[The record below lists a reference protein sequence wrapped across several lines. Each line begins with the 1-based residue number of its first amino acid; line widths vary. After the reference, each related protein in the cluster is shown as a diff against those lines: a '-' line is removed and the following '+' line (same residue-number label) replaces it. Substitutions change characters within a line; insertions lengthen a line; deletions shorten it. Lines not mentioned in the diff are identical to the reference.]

1 MRFSLVLNSFTVHT
15 DYISVRTTVK
25 DPSEDT
31 ITLLKELKG
40 KKKKMWFENT
50 NVGCKIESIN
60 VTKHISLTIH
70 TEKERYVAVKL
81 YELSEQKKP
90 FNFFVKSDIEEK
102 LHLLLKEISEK
113 TGRSKGDILE
123 EVSAFFNKN
132 GVLIP
137 GKRSVYDLTTN
148 WQKTVESK
156 LSGMLRDKTAA

>member
-1 MRFSLVLNSFTVHT
+1 M
-15 DYISVRTTVK
+15 
-25 DPSEDT
+25 
-31 ITLLKELKG
+31 
-40 KKKKMWFENT
+40 
-50 NVGCKIESIN
+50 
-60 VTKHISLTIH
+60 
-70 TEKERYVAVKL
+70 
-81 YELSEQKKP
+81 
-90 FNFFVKSDIEEK
+90 
-102 LHLLLKEISEK
+102 KEISEK